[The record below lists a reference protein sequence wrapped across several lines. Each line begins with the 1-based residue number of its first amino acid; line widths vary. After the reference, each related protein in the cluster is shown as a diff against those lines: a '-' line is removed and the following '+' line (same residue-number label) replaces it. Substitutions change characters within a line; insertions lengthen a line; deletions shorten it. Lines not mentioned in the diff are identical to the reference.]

1 VGEAGCLQSWEKS
14 FSRSEV
20 YSFRVTAV
28 QGQERTGA
36 CCGCL
41 PLTAGRAV
49 AEKEEYTATPGN
61 YGEKDEWIEE
71 ECMPETR
78 LYSRS
83 KCKLV
88 DH

>member
-1 VGEAGCLQSWEKS
+1 
-14 FSRSEV
+14 
-20 YSFRVTAV
+20 
-28 QGQERTGA
+28 
-36 CCGCL
+36 
-41 PLTAGRAV
+41 V